1 MSVQTDSSDRWL
13 ARSIGG
19 LVCLAVLAPA
29 FAWAASRV
37 GYAEPMD
44 NAVEL
49 AGATSEIVP
58 TGVSLFSSYALP
70 WFGPHLGTLAGALL
84 GTALTLGVA
93 FGVGRLLALGN

>member
-1 MSVQTDSSDRWL
+1 MSVRTGSSDRWL
-13 ARSIGG
+13 ARSLGG

-29 FAWAASRV
+29 FAWAASLV

-70 WFGPHLGTLAGALL
+70 WFGPYLGTLAGALL